1 MRWLRALLRSA
12 KRCLRS
18 RIAMVFTAPYASRS
32 LVLKQVFRPCWALI
46 SRLHRYCP
54 SPRSDSALPRMAA
67 PGVIVLIRAQFCSP
81 AGGKAGHRCVVPSAL
96 RMPSVAIP
104 DCQSRIRPILALVVS
119 LFYSVMTPR

>member
-54 SPRSDSALPRMAA
+54 SPRSDSALLRMAA
-67 PGVIVLIRAQFCSP
+67 PGVIVLIRALSCSP
-81 AGGKAGHRCVVPSAL
+81 VDGKAGLRCVVQSAP
-96 RMPSVAIP
+96 RMLSAAIP
-104 DCQSRIRPILALVVS
+104 GYRLMMRLISTLAAS
-119 LFYSVMTPR
+119 